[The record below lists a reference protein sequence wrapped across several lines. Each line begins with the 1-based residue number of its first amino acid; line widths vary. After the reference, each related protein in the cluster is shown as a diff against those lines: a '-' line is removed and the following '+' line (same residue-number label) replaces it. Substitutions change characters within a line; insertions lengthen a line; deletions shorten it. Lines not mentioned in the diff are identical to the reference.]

1 MRFCPTRVAQARSAR
16 LLYGHRLLA
25 GALGVLVG
33 VVSLAVDPGVHRGHQ
48 WRETRVSRG
57 FLQLSLRRFRSA
69 LAVAACSFPL
79 LLEYGATAV
88 AQYLHRSKSRY
99 KLSPHTATRENA
111 ALVSLVVLIQ
121 RICLNIGPPP
131 GLLHRD
137 AREIDK
143 IVVSGCE
150 GPSIAKLRNVLVV

>member
-1 MRFCPTRVAQARSAR
+1 MRHVFLEGSCSCRYDVSDRPLLLQRV
-16 LLYGHRLLA
+16 L
-25 GALGVLVG
+25 
-33 VVSLAVDPGVHRGHQ
+33 
-48 WRETRVSRG
+48 
-57 FLQLSLRRFRSA
+57 
-69 LAVAACSFPL
+69 FPL